1 MAPSL
6 APRRTSIWP
15 RLCPIWFLLLIIPFP
30 SLASFSTVHSASR
43 SRKTFSSRPSHTR
56 PFGSLRSGRTPGAN
70 LDVTRRCH
78 SSYHSISEPS
88 VLPELLSGASD
99 APLRLVARCERRLV
113 LHSES
118 CCYR

>member
-6 APRRTSIWP
+6 ALRMTSIWP
-15 RLCPIWFLLLIIPFP
+15 QLCPIWFLLLIIPFP

-43 SRKTFSSRPSHTR
+43 SRKIFSFLPNHTK
-56 PFGSLRSGRTPGAN
+56 PFGSLRSGRTPDVN
-70 LDVTRRCH
+70 LGVTRRCH

-88 VLPELLSGASD
+88 VLPELLNGASD
-99 APLRLVARCERRLV
+99 APLRLVERCERRLV
-113 LHSES
+113 LHSKS